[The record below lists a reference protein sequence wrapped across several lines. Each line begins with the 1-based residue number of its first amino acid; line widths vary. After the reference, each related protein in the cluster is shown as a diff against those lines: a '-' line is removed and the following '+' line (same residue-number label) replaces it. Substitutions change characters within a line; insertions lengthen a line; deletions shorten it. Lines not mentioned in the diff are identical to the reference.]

1 MVAYAWMYKIAPRK
15 CHHLRNITMAMSF
28 WSEDR
33 SVHGFN
39 WNPCS
44 RARIEEVYQKMP
56 FAFPYSN
63 NHFRCYQHDYNT
75 SFTVLTKKLEKAS
88 QLRSLTLVLPDD
100 CIY

>member
-1 MVAYAWMYKIAPRK
+1 MYKIAPRK

-33 SVHGFN
+33 SIHGFN

-75 SFTVLTKKLEKAS
+75 SFTVLMKKLEKAS